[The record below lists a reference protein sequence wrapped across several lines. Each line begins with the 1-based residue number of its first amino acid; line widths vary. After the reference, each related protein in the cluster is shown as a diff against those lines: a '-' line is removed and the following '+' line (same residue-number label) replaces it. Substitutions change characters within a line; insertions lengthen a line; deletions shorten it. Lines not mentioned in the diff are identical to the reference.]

1 MSSPKPASHCQ
12 VMEKDLDRVLA
23 LADMAPC
30 VNFSQHMPSIGVTCI
45 ELTSLGLK
53 LTLEVDKERGLVD

>member
-45 ELTSLGLK
+45 ELTSLGL
-53 LTLEVDKERGLVD
+53 